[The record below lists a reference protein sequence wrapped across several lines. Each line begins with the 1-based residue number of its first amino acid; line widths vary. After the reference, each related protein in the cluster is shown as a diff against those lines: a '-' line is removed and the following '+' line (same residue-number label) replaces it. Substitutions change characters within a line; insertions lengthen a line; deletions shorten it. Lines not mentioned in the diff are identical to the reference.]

1 LRNLTRR
8 VRACNTVGMA
18 AHSAPNLVQLSFV
31 KFYGHIR
38 LQEFWPHWVTAVLP
52 EGMVSVRSNPMR
64 SICWEL
70 AVPADGSCPEGRLVA
85 GGVDVRHGY
94 LDRAGVFNSGVSAIV
109 GGAAAWVSQQSVGGK
124 DLAQP
129 FFGA

>member
-1 LRNLTRR
+1 M
-8 VRACNTVGMA
+8 V
-18 AHSAPNLVQLSFV
+18 
-31 KFYGHIR
+31 
-38 LQEFWPHWVTAVLP
+38 P
-52 EGMVSVRSNPMR
+52 EGMVSVRSNPMQ
-64 SICWEL
+64 SVGWEL

-109 GGAAAWVSQQSVGGK
+109 GGAAVRISQQSVGGK